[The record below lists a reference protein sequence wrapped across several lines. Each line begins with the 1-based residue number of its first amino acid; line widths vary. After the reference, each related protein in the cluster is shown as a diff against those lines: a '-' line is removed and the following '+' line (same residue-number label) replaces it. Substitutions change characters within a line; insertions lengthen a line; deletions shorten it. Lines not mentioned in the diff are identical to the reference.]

1 MGERK
6 LKSRLSL
13 FALFF
18 AGIALAA
25 AWVGPRLISWEGQ
38 RGRLAALASE
48 RLGRPVALQGPLRVV
63 LLPQPM
69 IEADEVHLG
78 QDEGGLGVKAQTLRL
93 RLGLVPLLLGRFEA
107 RDLVLVGADIRL
119 PWPLPAA
126 GALRPPPWLSDFA
139 ARIEASRV
147 TLGGVAFEN
156 VAARL
161 VAPGPLDAVRM
172 EGSFTRAGA
181 EARFQAV
188 LGRPGYDGIG
198 TLELRLNGQGAA
210 LVTRGAL
217 LAEGGY
223 EGRLEA
229 SGAYLSAFL
238 PAPALPFRISGRMR
252 ASEDRIIAPDLA
264 VEFDG
269 GAGRVAAEIQLAP
282 EAKMDLAVTMN
293 RLDLDPWIAAMR
305 GARNWPFPIVL
316 DIASESARW
325 QGKELR
331 RFKAGIARDG
341 ARMTLTDIAALLPGD
356 AELEARGATLGE
368 RLELALNISGPS
380 LRNSMAAFGFA
391 VSAPDPARLRRFEG
405 RGRLIL
411 EPNHIEAPEFS
422 VLLDGRRFNGAGAL
436 RLGARPALGL
446 GLSID
451 ALGLDGL
458 LAESLTWQSAREALQ
473 GFDANLR
480 LTAGRL
486 EWQGQALDGVVLDA
500 TLDAGRLAV
509 QRLSARHGNA
519 TLAASGGI
527 MLGATPGL
535 ADLVLEV
542 AAPSASAL
550 PPVMLEAFPLPA
562 GLAALPASLRLRGDG
577 AAEALTLGAEIALE
591 DARFDAHAVFDLP
604 KARGEGSLT
613 FRHPS
618 AARLYAQVFSRE
630 EPGWMGEGSASFIA
644 RIAGEGGVFTLPSF
658 TLVVAETRASGEAQ
672 LDMAGARPKLTLR
685 LAAENLALPGPDLT
699 DQEPL
704 PLAVLA
710 VLAGLDGSFALS
722 AARIAVLG
730 LPPVDNAEAALV
742 LENGQLRIDAFRAAL
757 AGGQMEGRGVL
768 DASAQPPRLE
778 ANFEL
783 AGASL
788 AHPIFDLPL
797 DLAAG
802 RIALAGRLA
811 ASGHAPSA
819 LVSSLEGAG
828 RFLLADGVVAGVALR
843 DAYAAA
849 GLADPVAA
857 EAALRR
863 ALLGGATAVE
873 RLEGGWQISTG
884 RLLLQDVNLAAEGG
898 ISARVTG
905 SIDLPRATLDI
916 GFALRPPVAESPDI
930 GLRFSG
936 PAAAPQRLP
945 DIAPWARW
953 RAEQR

>member
-1 MGERK
+1 LGERK
-6 LKSRLSL
+6 LKSRRSL
-13 FALFF
+13 FALLF

-25 AWVGPRLISWEGQ
+25 AWGGPRLISWEGQ

-93 RLGLVPLLLGRFEA
+93 RLGLAPLLLGRFEA

-147 TLGGVAFEN
+147 TVGEVALEN

-161 VAPGPLDAVRM
+161 VAPGPLDAVRL

-181 EARFQAV
+181 EARFHAV

-238 PAPALPFRISGRMR
+238 PAPALPFRITGRLR
-252 ASEDRIIAPDLA
+252 ASEDRIIAPDLV

-269 GAGRVAAEIQLAP
+269 GTGRSAAEIQLAP

-305 GARNWPFPIVL
+305 AARDWPFPIVL
-316 DIASESARW
+316 DIAAEVARW

-331 RFKAGIARDG
+331 RFKAGIAREG
-341 ARMTLTDIAALLPGD
+341 ARMTLTDIAAILPGE

-380 LRNSMAAFGFA
+380 LRDSMAAFGFA

-473 GFDANLR
+473 NFDANLR

-509 QRLSARHGNA
+509 QRLSARQGNA

-527 MLGATPGL
+527 MLGATPSL

-550 PPVMLEAFPLPA
+550 PPVMLEAFPLSA
-562 GLAALPASLRLRGDG
+562 GLAALPASLRLRGNG
-577 AAEALTLGAEIALE
+577 AAEALTLVAEIALE

-604 KARGEGSLT
+604 RARGEGSLT

-630 EPGWMGEGSASFIA
+630 EPGWIGEGSASFIA

-658 TLVVAETRASGEAQ
+658 ALVAAETRASGEAQ

-710 VLAGLDGSFALS
+710 GLDGSFALS

-742 LENGQLRIDAFRAAL
+742 LENGQLRLDAFRAAL

-811 ASGHAPSA
+811 ASGHAPLA

-884 RLLLQDVNLAAEGG
+884 RLLLQEVILAAEGG

-936 PAAAPQRLP
+936 PAVAPQRLP

>member
-1 MGERK
+1 MGGGK
-6 LKSRLSL
+6 LKSRRSL
-13 FALFF
+13 FALLLVGVAF
-18 AGIALAA
+18 AAV
-25 AWVGPRLISWEGQ
+25 WVGPRLISWEGQ
-38 RGRLAALASE
+38 RNNLAALAAE
-48 RLGRPVALQGPLRVV
+48 RLGRPVALQGPLRVT
-63 LLPQPM
+63 LLPQPL

-78 QDEGGLGVKAQTLRL
+78 QEEGGLGVKAQTLRL
-93 RLGLVPLLLGRFEA
+93 KLGLLPLILGRLEA

-147 TLGGVAFEN
+147 TLGEVVLEN

-161 VAPGPLDAVRM
+161 VAPGPLDAVRI
-172 EGSFTRAGA
+172 EGSFTRAEA
-181 EARFQAV
+181 EARFHAV

-198 TLELRLNGQGAA
+198 TLELRLNGQGAS

-238 PAPALPFRISGRMR
+238 PAPALPFRITGRIR
-252 ASEDRIIAPDLA
+252 ASEDRIVTPDLA

-269 GAGRVAAEIQLAP
+269 GTARTAAEIQLAP
-282 EAKMDLAVTMN
+282 EAKMDLAVSMN

-305 GARNWPFPIVL
+305 AARDWPFPIVL
-316 DIASESARW
+316 DVSAESARW
-325 QGKELR
+325 QGHELR
-331 RFKAGIARDG
+331 RFKAGIAREG
-341 ARMTLTDIAALLPGD
+341 ARMTLTDIAALLPGE

-368 RLELALNISGPS
+368 RLELALSITGPNLRDS
-380 LRNSMAAFGFA
+380 LAAFGFA
-391 VSAPDPARLRRFEG
+391 VAAPDPARLRRFEG
-405 RGRLIL
+405 RGRLVL
-411 EPNHIEAPEFS
+411 EPNLIEAPEFS
-422 VLLDGRRFNGAGAL
+422 LLLDGGRYAGAGAL

-451 ALGLDGL
+451 ALAVDGL
-458 LAESLTWQSAREALQ
+458 LAEGLTWQATSEALQ

-486 EWQGQALDGVVLDA
+486 EWQGQALDAVSLDA

-509 QRLSARHGNA
+509 QRLSARLGQA
-519 TLAASGGI
+519 SLAISGGVN
-527 MLGATPGL
+527 LGTSPSL
-535 ADLVLEV
+535 ADLILEI

-550 PPVMLEAFPLPA
+550 PPAILDAFPLPA
-562 GLAALPASLRLRGDG
+562 GLAALPATLRLRGNG

-591 DARFDAHAVFDLP
+591 DARLDANAVLNLP

-618 AARLYAQVFSRE
+618 AARLYAQVFGRE
-630 EPGWMGEGSASFIA
+630 EPGWMGEGSASLIA
-644 RIAGEGGVFTLPSF
+644 RIMGEGSVFTLPML
-658 TLVVAETRASGEAQ
+658 TLVAAETRATGEAQ
-672 LDMAGARPKLTLR
+672 LDMSAARPRLVLR
-685 LAAENLALPGPDLT
+685 LAAENVALPGPDLT
-699 DQEPL
+699 DKEPL
-704 PLAVLA
+704 PIAL
-710 VLAGLDGSFALS
+710 LAGLDGNFTLS

-730 LPPVDNAEAALV
+730 LPPVENAAGTLV
-742 LENGQLRIDAFRAAL
+742 LQNGQLRLDGFNAAL
-757 AGGQMEGRGVL
+757 AGGQMEGRGAF
-768 DASAQPPRLE
+768 DAGAQPPRLE
-778 ANFEL
+778 ANFEIT
-783 AGASL
+783 GASL

-802 RIALAGRLA
+802 RLALAGRLA

-819 LVSSLEGAG
+819 LVSSLEGSG

-843 DAYAAA
+843 DAYVAAA
-849 GLADPVAA
+849 IADPLAA

-884 RLLLQDVNLAAEGG
+884 RLSLRETNLAAEGG
-898 ISARVTG
+898 VSARVTG
-905 SIDLPRATLDI
+905 SVDLPRATLDI
-916 GFALRPPVAESPDI
+916 GFALRPPAAEAPEI

>member
-6 LKSRLSL
+6 LKSRGSL
-13 FALFF
+13 FALLLLGVAF
-18 AGIALAA
+18 AAVWI
-25 AWVGPRLISWEGQ
+25 GPRLISWEGQ
-38 RGRLAALASE
+38 RGRLAALAEE

-78 QDEGGLGVKAQTLRL
+78 GDPGGLGVKARTLRL
-93 RLGLVPLLLGRFEA
+93 KLGLLPLVLGRLEP

-147 TLGGVAFEN
+147 TLGEVALEN

-161 VAPGPLDAVRM
+161 VAPGPLDAVRL
-172 EGSFTRAGA
+172 EGSFVRAGA

-198 TLELRLNGQGAA
+198 TLELRLNGQGAS

-252 ASEDRIIAPDLA
+252 ASEDRIIAPDLV

-269 GAGRVAAEIQLAP
+269 GAGRAAVEIQLAP
-282 EAKMDLAVTMN
+282 EAKMDLAITMN

-305 GARNWPFPIVL
+305 GARDWPFPIVL
-316 DIASESARW
+316 DIATESARW
-325 QGKELR
+325 QGHELR

-341 ARMTLTDIAALLPGD
+341 ARMTLTDIAAVLPGE

-368 RLELALNISGPS
+368 RLELAFSITGPS
-380 LRNSMAAFGFA
+380 LRDSLAVFGVTVA
-391 VSAPDPARLRRFEG
+391 APDPARLRHFES
-405 RGRLIL
+405 RGRLVL
-411 EPNHIEAPEFS
+411 EPNLIEAPEFS
-422 VLLDGRRFNGAGAL
+422 LLLDGGRYAGAGAL

-451 ALGLDGL
+451 ALALDGL
-458 LAESLTWQSAREALQ
+458 VTEGLTWQAANEALQ

-486 EWQGQALDGVVLDA
+486 EWQGQALDGVALDA

-509 QRLSARHGNA
+509 QRLSARQGQA
-519 TLAASGGI
+519 SLAVSGGVT
-527 MLGATPGL
+527 LGAAPSF
-535 ADLVLEV
+535 ADLVLEI
-542 AAPSASAL
+542 AAPAANAL
-550 PPVMLEAFPLPA
+550 PPAILGGFPLPA
-562 GLAALPASLRLRGDG
+562 GLAALPATLRLRGNG
-577 AAEALTLGAEIALE
+577 AADALALGAEIALE
-591 DARFDAHAVFDLP
+591 DARFDANALLDLP
-604 KARGEGSLT
+604 RGRGEGSLT

-618 AARLYAQVFSRE
+618 AARLYAQVFGRE
-630 EPGWMGEGSASFIA
+630 EPGWMGEGSASLIA
-644 RIAGEGGVFTLPSF
+644 RRVGESNVFTLPLF
-658 TLVVAETRASGEAQ
+658 TLVAAETRAAGEAR
-672 LDMAGARPKLTLR
+672 LDMNGPRPRLALR
-685 LAAENLALPGPDLT
+685 LAAENLALPAPDLT

-704 PLAVLA
+704 NLAVLA
-710 VLAGLDGSFALS
+710 ALDGSFALS
-722 AARIAVLG
+722 ATRIAVLG
-730 LPPVDNAEAALV
+730 LPPVENAEATLV
-742 LENGQLRIDAFRAAL
+742 LDNSQLRLDGFRAAL
-757 AGGQMEGRGVL
+757 AGGQIEGRGAL
-768 DASAQPPRLE
+768 DIGAQPPRLE
-778 ANFEL
+778 ANFDIT
-783 AGASL
+783 GASL

-811 ASGHAPSA
+811 ASGHAPPA
-819 LVSSLEGAG
+819 LVSSLEGSG

-849 GLADPVAA
+849 GIADPAAA

-884 RLLLQDVNLAAEGG
+884 RFLLQEVNLAAEGG
-898 ISARVTG
+898 VSARVTG
-905 SIDLPRATLDI
+905 SVDLPRATLDV
-916 GFALRPPVAESPDI
+916 GFALRPPVADAPDI

>member
-1 MGERK
+1 MGASK
-6 LKSRLSL
+6 LKSRRSL
-13 FALFF
+13 FALLL

-38 RGRLAALASE
+38 RNHLAALASE

-78 QDEGGLGVKAQTLRL
+78 QEAGGLGVKAQTLRL
-93 RLGLVPLLLGRFEA
+93 KLGLLPLILGRLEA

-126 GALRPPPWLSDFA
+126 GALRPPPWLSGFA

-147 TLGGVAFEN
+147 TLGEVAFEN

-161 VAPGPLDAVRM
+161 VAPGPLDAVRL

-238 PAPALPFRISGRMR
+238 PVPALPFRLSGRLR

-269 GAGRVAAEIQLAP
+269 GAGRAAAEIQFAP
-282 EAKMDLAVTMN
+282 QAKMDLAITMN

-305 GARNWPFPIVL
+305 GARDWPFPIVL
-316 DIASESARW
+316 DIATESARW
-325 QGKELR
+325 QGHELR
-331 RFKAGIARDG
+331 RFKAGIAREG
-341 ARMTLTDIAALLPGD
+341 ARMTLTDIAAVLPGE

-368 RLELALNISGPS
+368 RLELALSITGPS
-380 LRNSMAAFGFA
+380 LRDSLTAFGFA
-391 VSAPDPARLRRFEG
+391 VSAPDPARLRRFES
-405 RGRLIL
+405 RGRLVL
-411 EPNHIEAPEFS
+411 EPNLIEAPEIS
-422 VLLDGRRFNGAGAL
+422 LLLDGGRYAGAGTL

-451 ALGLDGL
+451 ALALDGV
-458 LAESLTWQSAREALQ
+458 LAENLTWQAANEALQ

-480 LTAGRL
+480 LTAGKIG
-486 EWQGQALDGVVLDA
+486 WQGQSLDGVALEA
-500 TLDAGRLAV
+500 TLDAGRLSL
-509 QRLSARHGNA
+509 QRFSARQGSASLSA
-519 TLAASGGI
+519 SGSI
-527 MLGATPGL
+527 SLGATPSL
-535 ADLVLEV
+535 ADAALEI
-542 AAPSASAL
+542 AAPLASAL
-550 PPVMLEAFPLPA
+550 PPLLSEALHLPA
-562 GLAALPASLRLRGDG
+562 GLAALPVSLRLRGNG
-577 AAEALTLGAEIALE
+577 SVEALSLNADIALE
-591 DARFDAHAVFDLP
+591 EARLDANGVFDLP

-613 FRHPS
+613 FHHPS
-618 AARLYAQVFSRE
+618 AARLFALTLGRE
-630 EPGWMGEGSASFIA
+630 EPGWMGEGSASLTA
-644 RIAGEGGVFTLPSF
+644 RVAVEGSVFTLPFF
-658 TLVVAETRASGEAQ
+658 TLVAAETRASGEGR
-672 LDMAGARPKLTLR
+672 LDMTGARPGLSLR
-685 LAAENLALPGPDLT
+685 IDAENLALPGLDPGN
-699 DQEPL
+699 QEPL
-704 PLAVLA
+704 PLAVLT
-710 VLAGLDGSFALS
+710 GLDGSFNFS

-730 LPPVDNAEAALV
+730 LPAVDNAEAALT
-742 LENGQLRIDAFRAAL
+742 LEGGQLRLEGFRTAL
-757 AGGQMEGRGVL
+757 AGGQMEARGIL

-778 ANFEL
+778 GDFEI
-783 AGASL
+783 AGATL

-811 ASGHAPSA
+811 GSGHAPSA
-819 LVSSLEGAG
+819 LISSLEGSG
-828 RFLLADGVVAGVALR
+828 RFLLADGVLAGVALR
-843 DAYAAA
+843 DAHAAA

-863 ALLGGATAVE
+863 ALSGGATAVE
-873 RLEGGWQISTG
+873 RLEGGWQIAAG
-884 RLLLQDVNLAAEGG
+884 RLSLQEVNMAGEGG
-898 ISARVTG
+898 VSARITG
-905 SIDLPRATLDI
+905 SMDLPRQVLDL
-916 GFALRPPVAESPDI
+916 GFALRPPVAEAPEI

>member
-1 MGERK
+1 LGGGK
-6 LKSRLSL
+6 LKSRRSL
-13 FALFF
+13 FALLL

-25 AWVGPRLISWEGQ
+25 VWVGPRLISWEGQ
-38 RGRLAALASE
+38 RNHLAALASE

-63 LLPQPM
+63 LLPQPV

-78 QDEGGLGVKAQTLRL
+78 QEAGGLGVKAQTLRL
-93 RLGLVPLLLGRFEA
+93 KLGLLPLVLGRLEP

-147 TLGGVAFEN
+147 TLGEVVLEN

-161 VAPGPLDAVRM
+161 VAPGPLDAVRL
-172 EGSFTRAGA
+172 EGSFMRAGA

-198 TLELRLNGQGAA
+198 TLELRLNGQGAS

-238 PAPALPFRISGRMR
+238 PAPALPFRLSGRLR

-269 GAGRVAAEIQLAP
+269 GTGRTAAEIQLAP

-305 GARNWPFPIVL
+305 AARDWPFPIVL
-316 DIASESARW
+316 DVSAEVARW

-331 RFKAGIARDG
+331 RFKAGIAREG
-341 ARMTLTDIAALLPGD
+341 ARMTLTDMAALLPGE
-356 AELEARGATLGE
+356 AEIEARGATLGE
-368 RLELALNISGPS
+368 RLEVALSITGPS
-380 LRNSMAAFGFA
+380 LRDSLAAFGFA
-391 VSAPDPARLRRFEG
+391 VAAPDPARLRRFEG
-405 RGRLIL
+405 RGRLVL
-411 EPNHIEAPEFS
+411 EPNLIEAPEFS
-422 VLLDGRRFNGAGAL
+422 LMLDGGRYAGAGAL

-451 ALGLDGL
+451 ALALDGL
-458 LAESLTWQSAREALQ
+458 LAESLTWQAANEALQ

-480 LTAGRL
+480 LTAGRV
-486 EWQGQALDGVVLDA
+486 EWQGQALDGVALDA
-500 TLDAGRLAV
+500 TLDGGRLAV
-509 QRLSARHGNA
+509 QRLSARQGSA
-519 TLAASGGI
+519 ALAASGTIG
-527 MLGATPGL
+527 LG
-535 ADLVLEV
+535 
-542 AAPSASAL
+542 AAPSLTDAALEISAPMASAL
-550 PPVMLEAFPLPA
+550 PPMILEALPLPA
-562 GLAALPASLRLRGDG
+562 GLAALPATLRLRGNG
-577 AAEALTLGAEIALE
+577 VAEALTLGAEIALE
-591 DARFDAHAVFDLP
+591 DARLDADAVLDLP

-613 FRHPS
+613 FRHPG
-618 AARLYAQVFSRE
+618 AARLYGQFFGRE
-630 EPGWMGEGSASFIA
+630 EPAWIGEGSASLIA
-644 RIAGEGGVFTLPSF
+644 RLTLEAGAISLPFF
-658 TLVVAETRASGEAQ
+658 TLVAAETRASGEAR
-672 LDMAGARPKLTLR
+672 LEVNGARPKLTLKI
-685 LAAENLALPGPDLT
+685 AAENLALPAPDLT

-704 PLAVLA
+704 PLAPLA
-710 VLAGLDGSFALS
+710 VLDGSFALT

-730 LPPVDNAEAALV
+730 LPPVDNAEGTLV
-742 LENGQLRIDAFRAAL
+742 LENGQLRLDAFRAGL
-757 AGGQMEGRGVL
+757 AGGQVEGRGTL
-768 DASAQPPRLE
+768 DTGAQPPRLE
-778 ANFEL
+778 ANFEI

-811 ASGHAPSA
+811 ASGHGPSA

-849 GLADPVAA
+849 GLADPLAA

-884 RLLLQDVNLAAEGG
+884 RLLLQEMNLAAEGG
-898 ISARVTG
+898 VSARVTG
-905 SIDLPRATLDI
+905 SVDLPRAALDV
-916 GFALRPPVAESPDI
+916 GFALRPPVAEAPDI

-936 PAAAPQRLP
+936 PAAAPRRLP

>member
-1 MGERK
+1 MGASK
-6 LKSRLSL
+6 LKSRRSL
-13 FALFF
+13 FALLL

-38 RGRLAALASE
+38 RNRLAALASE

-78 QDEGGLGVKAQTLRL
+78 QEAGGLGVKAQTLRL
-93 RLGLVPLLLGRFEA
+93 KLGLLPLILGRLEA

-126 GALRPPPWLSDFA
+126 GALRPPPWLSGFA

-147 TLGGVAFEN
+147 TLGEVAFEN

-161 VAPGPLDAVRM
+161 VAPGPLDAVRL

-238 PAPALPFRISGRMR
+238 PVPALPFRLSGRMR

-269 GAGRVAAEIQLAP
+269 GAGRAAAEIQFAP
-282 EAKMDLAVTMN
+282 QAKMDLAITMN

-305 GARNWPFPIVL
+305 GARDWPFPIVL
-316 DIASESARW
+316 DIATESARW
-325 QGKELR
+325 QGHELR
-331 RFKAGIARDG
+331 RFKAGIAREG
-341 ARMTLTDIAALLPGD
+341 ARMTLTDIAAVLPGE

-368 RLELALNISGPS
+368 RLELALSITGPS
-380 LRNSMAAFGFA
+380 LRDSLTAFGFA
-391 VSAPDPARLRRFEG
+391 VSAPDPARLRRFES
-405 RGRLIL
+405 RGRLVL
-411 EPNHIEAPEFS
+411 EPNLIEAPEIS
-422 VLLDGRRFNGAGAL
+422 LLLDGGRYAGAGTL

-446 GLSID
+446 GVSID
-451 ALGLDGL
+451 ALALDGV
-458 LAESLTWQSAREALQ
+458 LAENLTWQAANEALQ

-480 LTAGRL
+480 LTAGKIG
-486 EWQGQALDGVVLDA
+486 WQGQSLDGVALEA
-500 TLDAGRLAV
+500 TLDAGRLSL
-509 QRLSARHGNA
+509 QRFSARQGSASLSA
-519 TLAASGGI
+519 SGSI
-527 MLGATPGL
+527 SLGATPSL
-535 ADLVLEV
+535 ADAALEI
-542 AAPSASAL
+542 AAPLASAL
-550 PPVMLEAFPLPA
+550 PPLLSEALHLPA
-562 GLAALPASLRLRGDG
+562 GLAALPVSLRLRGNG
-577 AAEALTLGAEIALE
+577 SVEALSLNADIALE
-591 DARFDAHAVFDLP
+591 EARLDANGVFDLP

-613 FRHPS
+613 FHHPS
-618 AARLYAQVFSRE
+618 AARLFALTLGRE
-630 EPGWMGEGSASFIA
+630 EPGWMGEGSASLTA
-644 RIAGEGGVFTLPSF
+644 RVAVEGSVFTLPFF
-658 TLVVAETRASGEAQ
+658 TLVAAETRASGEGR
-672 LDMAGARPKLTLR
+672 LDMTGARPGLSLR
-685 LAAENLALPGPDLT
+685 IDAENLALPGLDPGN
-699 DQEPL
+699 QEPL
-704 PLAVLA
+704 PLAVLT
-710 VLAGLDGSFALS
+710 GLDGSFNFS

-730 LPPVDNAEAALV
+730 LPAVDNAEAALT
-742 LENGQLRIDAFRAAL
+742 LEGGQLRLEGFRTAL
-757 AGGQMEGRGVL
+757 AGGQMEARGIL

-778 ANFEL
+778 GDFEI
-783 AGASL
+783 AGATL

-811 ASGHAPSA
+811 GSGHAPSA
-819 LVSSLEGAG
+819 LISSLEGSG
-828 RFLLADGVVAGVALR
+828 RFLLADGVLAGVALR
-843 DAYAAA
+843 DAHAAA

-863 ALLGGATAVE
+863 ALSGGATAVE
-873 RLEGGWQISTG
+873 RLEGGWQIAAG
-884 RLLLQDVNLAAEGG
+884 RLSLQEVNMAGEGG
-898 ISARVTG
+898 VSARITG
-905 SIDLPRATLDI
+905 SMDLPRQVLDL
-916 GFALRPPVAESPDI
+916 GFALRPPVAEAPEI

>member
-1 MGERK
+1 LGERK
-6 LKSRLSL
+6 LKSRRSL
-13 FALFF
+13 FALLL

-25 AWVGPRLISWEGQ
+25 VWVGPRLISWEGQ
-38 RGRLAALASE
+38 RNRLAALASE

-93 RLGLVPLLLGRFEA
+93 RLGLAPLLLGRLEA

-126 GALRPPPWLSDFA
+126 GAWRPPPWLSDFA

-147 TLGGVAFEN
+147 TLGEVAFEN
-156 VAARL
+156 VTARL
-161 VAPGPLDAVRM
+161 VAPGPLDAVRL

-269 GAGRVAAEIQLAP
+269 GAGRAAAEIQLAP
-282 EAKMDLAVTMN
+282 EAKMDLAITMN

-305 GARNWPFPIVL
+305 GARDWPFPIVL
-316 DIASESARW
+316 DIAAESARW
-325 QGKELR
+325 QGHELR

-341 ARMTLTDIAALLPGD
+341 ARMTLTDIAAILPGE

-368 RLELALNISGPS
+368 RLELALSIAGPS
-380 LRNSMAAFGFA
+380 LRDSLTAFGFA
-391 VSAPDPARLRRFEG
+391 VAAPDPARLRRFEG
-405 RGRLIL
+405 RGRLVL
-411 EPNHIEAPEFS
+411 EPNLIEAPEFS
-422 VLLDGRRFNGAGAL
+422 LLLDGERYAGAGAL

-451 ALGLDGL
+451 ALSLDGVL
-458 LAESLTWQSAREALQ
+458 SESLSWQEASEALQ

-480 LTAGRL
+480 LTAGKV
-486 EWQGQALDGVVLDA
+486 EWQGQALDGVALEA
-500 TLDAGRLAV
+500 TLDGGRLSL
-509 QRLSARHGNA
+509 QRFSARQGSA
-519 TLAASGGI
+519 SITASGRVS
-527 MLGATPGL
+527 LGATPSL
-535 ADLVLEV
+535 ADAALEIT
-542 AAPSASAL
+542 APMASAL
-550 PPVMLEAFPLPA
+550 PPLLSEAFNLPA
-562 GLAALPASLRLRGDG
+562 GLAALPVSLRLRGNG
-577 AAEALTLGAEIALE
+577 TVEALSFNADIALE
-591 DARFDAHAVFDLP
+591 DARLDANGVFDLP

-618 AARLYAQVFSRE
+618 AARLFALSLGRE
-630 EPGWMGEGSASFIA
+630 EPGWMGEGSASVIA
-644 RIAGEGGVFTLPSF
+644 RIAAEGSIFTLPFFS
-658 TLVVAETRASGEAQ
+658 LVAAEARLEGEAR
-672 LDMAGARPKLTLR
+672 LELNAARPKLALR
-685 LAAENLALPGPDLT
+685 ISAENLALPALDPK

-704 PLAVLA
+704 PLAFLA
-710 VLAGLDGSFALS
+710 ALDGVLS
-722 AARIAVLG
+722 LNATRIAVSG
-730 LPPVDNAEAALV
+730 LPAVENAQAEV
-742 LENGQLRIDAFRAAL
+742 TLEGGRLQLASFRTAL

-768 DASAQPPRLE
+768 DITAQPPRLE
-778 ANFEL
+778 GDFEI
-783 AGASL
+783 AGATL

-819 LVSSLEGAG
+819 LLSSLEGSG
-828 RFLLADGVVAGVALR
+828 RFLLSDGVVAGVALR
-843 DAYAAA
+843 DAYAAV

-857 EAALRR
+857 EAALRL
-863 ALLGGATAVE
+863 ALFGGATAVE
-873 RLEGGWQISTG
+873 RLEGGWQIAAG
-884 RLLLQDVNLAAEGG
+884 RLSLQEVNLVGEGG
-898 ISARVTG
+898 VSARMTG
-905 SIDLPRATLDI
+905 SMDLPRQVLDL
-916 GFALRPPVAESPDI
+916 GFALRPPVAEAPEI

>member
-1 MGERK
+1 LGGRK
-6 LKSRLSL
+6 LKSRRSL
-13 FALFF
+13 FALLL
-18 AGIALAA
+18 AGIAVAA
-25 AWVGPRLISWEGQ
+25 VWVGPRLISWEGQ
-38 RGRLAALASE
+38 RERLAALASE

-63 LLPQPM
+63 LLPQP
-69 IEADEVHLG
+69 ILEADEVHLG
-78 QDEGGLGVKAQTLRL
+78 QEAGGLGVKAQTLRL
-93 RLGLVPLLLGRFEA
+93 KLGLLPLILGRLEP

-147 TLGGVAFEN
+147 TVGEVALEN

-161 VAPGPLDAVRM
+161 VAPGPLDAVRL

-181 EARFQAV
+181 EARFHAV

-238 PAPALPFRISGRMR
+238 PAPALPFRITGRLR
-252 ASEDRIIAPDLA
+252 ASEDRIIAPDLV

-269 GAGRVAAEIQLAP
+269 GTGRSAAEIQLAP

-305 GARNWPFPIVL
+305 AARDWPFPIVL
-316 DIASESARW
+316 DIAAEVARW

-331 RFKAGIARDG
+331 RFKAGIAREG
-341 ARMTLTDIAALLPGD
+341 ARMTLTDIAAVLPGE
-356 AELEARGATLGE
+356 AELEARGATLGA

-380 LRNSMAAFGFA
+380 LRDSLAAFGFA

-411 EPNHIEAPEFS
+411 EPNLIEAPEFS

-458 LAESLTWQSAREALQ
+458 LAESLTWQSVTEALQ
-473 GFDANLR
+473 SFDANLR
-480 LTAGRL
+480 LTAARL

-509 QRLSARHGNA
+509 QRLSARQGNA
-519 TLAASGGI
+519 SLAASGGI
-527 MLGATPGL
+527 MLGATPTL

-562 GLAALPASLRLRGDG
+562 GLAALPASIRLRGNG

-618 AARLYAQVFSRE
+618 AARLYAQVFGRE
-630 EPGWMGEGSASFIA
+630 EPGWMGEGSASLIA
-644 RIAGEGGVFTLPSF
+644 RMVGEGSVFTLPLF
-658 TLVVAETRASGEAQ
+658 TLVAAETRASGEAR
-672 LDMAGARPKLTLR
+672 LDMAGARPRLALR

-704 PLAVLA
+704 PLAALA
-710 VLAGLDGSFALS
+710 RLDGNFALS

-742 LENGQLRIDAFRAAL
+742 LENGQLRLDAFRAAL
-757 AGGQMEGRGVL
+757 AGGQMEGRGIL

-778 ANFEL
+778 ANFEV

-819 LVSSLEGAG
+819 LVSSLEGTG

-843 DAYAAA
+843 DAYGAA
-849 GLADPVAA
+849 GLADPLAA

-884 RLLLQDVNLAAEGG
+884 RLLLQEVILAAEGG

-905 SIDLPRATLDI
+905 SMDLPRATLDI
-916 GFALRPPVAESPDI
+916 GFALRPPVAEAPDI

>member
-6 LKSRLSL
+6 LKSRRSL
-13 FALFF
+13 FALLF

-48 RLGRPVALQGPLRVV
+48 RLGRQVALQGPLRVV

-380 LRNSMAAFGFA
+380 LRDSMAAFGFA

-562 GLAALPASLRLRGDG
+562 GLAALPALLRLRGDG

>member
-6 LKSRLSL
+6 LKSRRSL
-13 FALFF
+13 FALLF

-93 RLGLVPLLLGRFEA
+93 KLGLVPLLLGRFEA

-181 EARFQAV
+181 EARFQAF

-380 LRNSMAAFGFA
+380 LRDSMAAFGFA

-436 RLGARPALGL
+436 RLGVRPALGL

-535 ADLVLEV
+535 AKLVLEV

-710 VLAGLDGSFALS
+710 GLDGSFALS

-757 AGGQMEGRGVL
+757 AGGQMEGRGIL